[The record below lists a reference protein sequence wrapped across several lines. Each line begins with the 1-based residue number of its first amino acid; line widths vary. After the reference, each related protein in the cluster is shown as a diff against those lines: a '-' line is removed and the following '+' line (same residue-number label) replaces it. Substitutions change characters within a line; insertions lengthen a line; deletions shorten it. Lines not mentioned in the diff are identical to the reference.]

1 MVETKPN
8 GKNELFRLGLTV
20 FILLAALTIGE
31 YFIGSIAVGWI
42 APLFLIALVK
52 AGLIVRDYMHISR
65 LFSGDEEAAG

>member
-8 GKNELFRLGLTV
+8 GKNELLRLGWTV
-20 FILLAALTIGE
+20 FILLAALTVGE

-65 LFSGDEEAAG
+65 LFAGDEEAAG